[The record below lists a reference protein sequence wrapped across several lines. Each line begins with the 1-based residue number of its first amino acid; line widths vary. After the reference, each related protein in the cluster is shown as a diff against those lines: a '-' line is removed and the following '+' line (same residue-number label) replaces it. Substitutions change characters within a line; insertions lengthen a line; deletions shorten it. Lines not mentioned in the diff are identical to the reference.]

1 MRTLSL
7 CLLFLL
13 LCSTVE
19 SAQSTK
25 PAESQPASEKKS
37 ADSEK
42 TIPWQDYKD
51 ALKDE
56 RELLEKQAEKHFAA
70 LEKLYDT
77 AIKIFGGIL
86 AAALLIGGFFFGKT
100 LIEVKNFARE
110 QTQAI
115 VRSQLE
121 AEVRKELAAALKARK
136 ILWVF
141 SGGDVTARREITYLK
156 QVGLEEV
163 APITDIAQF
172 TPSQAGLVI
181 FSYDKS
187 PQGKEKLKAVVEQL
201 DPPLFLIIYTYN
213 PGGAEVR
220 LEDAER
226 EILKGF
232 DRYVPANYPATLVG
246 HAKTLV
252 LRGREV

>member
-1 MRTLSL
+1 MRALSFG
-7 CLLFLL
+7 LLFLV
-13 LCSTVE
+13 LCSTLVI
-19 SAQSTK
+19 AQPSK
-25 PAESQPASEKKS
+25 PAEPQPASGKKT

-56 RELLEKQAEKHFAA
+56 RELLEKQAEKHFSA

-121 AEVRKELAAALKARK
+121 AEIRKELHAALKARK
-136 ILWVF
+136 VLWVF
-141 SGGDVTARREITYLK
+141 SGADVTAKREITYLK
-156 QVGLEEV
+156 QVGLEDV
-163 APITDIAQF
+163 DPITDLAQF
-172 TPSQAGLVI
+172 APAQVGLVV

-187 PQGKEKLKAVVEQL
+187 PQGKERLKAIVERL
-201 DPPLFLIIYTYN
+201 APPIFLIIYTYN
-213 PGGAEVR
+213 PNGAEVR

-232 DRYVPANYPATLVG
+232 DRYVPANFPATLVG

-252 LRGREV
+252 LRGKDV